1 MEDKPLHVLVVTK
14 STPDTAAK
22 VTVNAAGQV
31 TWGEAMVINPWDE
44 YSVTEA
50 VLLKEAHNVKVTV
63 LTVGDEAHNEAL
75 KQGLAIGCDQAIR
88 LWDAGLANHDSLQ
101 YSRAIAA
108 AVKKLGDVD
117 LVIFGK
123 ELVDVTTDQHV
134 YQVGRKLGW
143 QVLGSVSR
151 IAAIDFAAKT
161 IRVERLLEQGKQ
173 VVSSRLPAV
182 ISVMKDINEPKYPS
196 FMGIRKASKAEIPVW
211 GAADLGIDLGAAG
224 AQVLSFEN
232 LPEKVGTVEM
242 IDGASA
248 EDKARKLVDKLLEAK
263 LL

>member
-1 MEDKPLHVLVVTK
+1 MEEFTLHVVVITK

-22 VTVNAAGQV
+22 VSVDGNGKV

-50 VLLKEAHNVKVTV
+50 VLLKEAHNVKATVVT
-63 LTVGDEAHNEAL
+63 LGDEAHAEAL
-75 KQGLAIGCDQAIR
+75 KQGLAIGCDQALR
-88 LWDAGLANHDSLQ
+88 VWDEALAQHDSLQ

-108 AVKKLGDVD
+108 AIQKLEAVS

-143 QVLGSVSR
+143 TVIGSVSK
-151 IAAIDFAAKT
+151 ILEIDFAAKT
-161 IRVERLLEQGKQ
+161 IKVERMVEQGKQ
-173 VVSSRLPAV
+173 VVTSQLPAV
-182 ISVMKDINEPKYPS
+182 ISVLKDINEPKYPS

-211 GAADLGIDLGAAG
+211 GAAELGDLGNPAVQI
-224 AQVLSFEN
+224 QRFEN
-232 LPEKVGTVEM
+232 LPEKTGAVVLV
-242 IDGASA
+242 DGASP
-248 EDKARKLVDKLLEAK
+248 EEKAQKLVEKLLEDK
-263 LL
+263 VL

>member
-1 MEDKPLHVLVVTK
+1 LHVVVVTK

-22 VTVNAAGQV
+22 ITVDGAGKA

-50 VLLKEAHNVKVTV
+50 VLLKEAHNIKATV
-63 LTVGDEAHNEAL
+63 LTVGDEAHAEAL

-88 LWDAGLANHDSLQ
+88 IWDDSLAGHDSLQ
-101 YSRAIAA
+101 YSRAVAA
-108 AVKKLGDVD
+108 AIQKLGDVD

-143 QVLGSVSR
+143 QVLGSVSKIR
-151 IAAIDFAAKT
+151 AVDFAAKT
-161 IRVERLLEQGKQ
+161 IQVERLVEQGKQ
-173 VVSSRLPAV
+173 VLSSRLPAV

-196 FMGIRKASKAEIPVW
+196 FAGIRKAAKADIPVW
-211 GAADLGIDLGAAG
+211 SAADLGGLGSPAAVLGAY
-224 AQVLSFEN
+224 EP
-232 LPEKVGTVEM
+232 LPEKKGAVVM
-242 IDGASA
+242 IEGDSPD
-248 EDKARKLVDKLLEAK
+248 DKARKLVEKLFEDKVL
-263 LL
+263 